1 MSRHRSTVLLAPLCA
16 ACAAL
21 SAAAAYA
28 QLPTAPNAVGLH
40 AIPSQAAAMP
50 ANGADPTPVAAPGAP
65 LLTRQ
70 QAETMALRDNPRI
83 TVGHLLTLAQGQ
95 AVRVNRSAELPQL
108 NGSITGEG
116 AYDGSRVASDSLS
129 SSRLLQHVGGGVL
142 LSQLITD
149 FGHTHNLV
157 ASSQLEQK
165 AQQSR
170 EQATREDVVLV
181 ADQLYYSALQ
191 AQAVLQVADQTVK
204 TRQSTQSQVG
214 ELAKNNLRSTLDAS
228 FADVN
233 VSQAQLLKLDAK
245 NNADAAMAQLDE
257 VLGLDHEQNYT
268 LVSDPQAAPPPPPD
282 VDALVKMALARR
294 PDLQALRQQSNSEKK
309 LSRAQEDQRLPTL
322 SVIGTVG
329 GTPVRTGEY
338 YRSSWDGAAAANLN
352 VPLFNG
358 FRYSAEAKQ
367 TRLQAQATDAQ
378 ALALRNSIVRDVHT
392 SWLSANNAFE
402 RIAVT
407 AQLVRQADQ
416 SFKLAQTRYSLGLS
430 SIVELTDA
438 QLAQTQAQIAY
449 SDARYR
455 YRAALASLRFVTGQ
469 PE

>member
-1 MSRHRSTVLLAPLCA
+1 MNPSRHAVLLSSVCA
-16 ACAAL
+16 VCAVVFGP
-21 SAAAAYA
+21 AAQA
-28 QLPTAPNAVGLH
+28 QLPAAPKAVGLH
-40 AIPSQAAAMP
+40 AIAWPAAAVP
-50 ANGADPTPVAAPGAP
+50 GTAASPSPGVS

-70 QAETMALRDNPRI
+70 QAEAMALRNNPRI
-83 TVGHLLTLAQGQ
+83 TVEHLLSLAQGQ
-95 AVRVNRSAELPQL
+95 AVRVARSGELPQL
-108 NGSITGEG
+108 NGSMTAEG
-116 AYDGSRVASDSLS
+116 AYDGSRVASGALS
-129 SSRLLQHVGGGVL
+129 SSRLLQHVGGGL
-142 LSQLITD
+142 LLNQLIMD

-157 ASSQLEQK
+157 ASSKLEVE

-181 ADQLYYSALQ
+181 TDQLFYSALQ

-204 TRQSTQSQVG
+204 TRQATQAQIG
-214 ELAKNNLRSTLDAS
+214 ELTKNNLRSTLDAS
-228 FADVN
+228 FANVN
-233 VSQAQLLKLDAK
+233 VSQAQLLKLDAQ

-268 LVSDPQAAPPPPPD
+268 LVDDPQAAPPPPPD
-282 VDALVKMALARR
+282 VDALAKMAIARR
-294 PDLQALRQQSNSEKK
+294 PDLQALQQESSAQKK
-309 LSRAQEDQRLPTL
+309 LSRAQEEQRLPTL
-322 SVIGTVG
+322 SFIGTMG
-329 GTPVRTGEY
+329 GTPVRNGEY
-338 YRSSWDGAAAANLN
+338 YRSSWDGAAAANLD

-378 ALALRNSIVRDVHT
+378 ALSLRNSIVRDVHT
-392 SWLSANNAFE
+392 SWLAANNAFQ

-407 AQLVRQADQ
+407 AQLVRQADL
-416 SFKLAQTRYSLGLS
+416 SLRLAQTRYNLGLS

-438 QLAQTQAQIAY
+438 QLSQTQAEIGY

-455 YRAALASLRFVTGQ
+455 YRSALSFLRFVTGQ

>member
-1 MSRHRSTVLLAPLCA
+1 
-16 ACAAL
+16 
-21 SAAAAYA
+21 
-28 QLPTAPNAVGLH
+28 
-40 AIPSQAAAMP
+40 
-50 ANGADPTPVAAPGAP
+50 
-65 LLTRQ
+65 
-70 QAETMALRDNPRI
+70 
-83 TVGHLLTLAQGQ
+83 
-95 AVRVNRSAELPQL
+95 
-108 NGSITGEG
+108 
-116 AYDGSRVASDSLS
+116 
-129 SSRLLQHVGGGVL
+129 
-142 LSQLITD
+142 
-149 FGHTHNLV
+149 
-157 ASSQLEQK
+157 
-165 AQQSR
+165 
-170 EQATREDVVLV
+170 
-181 ADQLYYSALQ
+181 
-191 AQAVLQVADQTVK
+191 
-204 TRQSTQSQVG
+204 
-214 ELAKNNLRSTLDAS
+214 
-228 FADVN
+228 
-233 VSQAQLLKLDAK
+233 
-245 NNADAAMAQLDE
+245 MAQLDE
-257 VLGLDHEQNYT
+257 VLGLDYEQNYT

-294 PDLQALRQQSNSEKK
+294 PDLQALRQESNSEKK

-329 GTPVRTGEY
+329 GVPVRTGAY
-338 YRSSWDGAAAANLN
+338 YKSSWDGAAAANLN

-392 SWLSANNAFE
+392 SWLGANNAFQ

-416 SFKLAQTRYSLGLS
+416 SLKLAQTRYNLGLS

-455 YRAALASLRFVTGQ
+455 YRSALASLRFVTGQ